1 MKPHS
6 VQQVY
11 DVYVSDITLSLGSC
25 VLFQHGE
32 GILRIGKAH
41 QRTRTHCWINKQRL
55 VRPFVPHHPIYG
67 TGSRKYG
74 DKPYDERALR
84 KLGLKQETKALS
96 HPNEH
101 CISIFRQTGTPSQ
114 DFS

>member
-11 DVYVSDITLSLGSC
+11 NVNVSISLGTC
-25 VLFQHGE
+25 VLLQHGE

-41 QRTRTHCWINKQRL
+41 QRTRTHCSTNNQRL

-67 TGSRKYG
+67 TGSRKHG
-74 DKPYDERALR
+74 DKPYGERALI